1 MALSDSHVLI
11 VQAAL
16 RAYVVDCV
24 PTHQQ
29 DTGNAW
35 MARQSGLGN
44 IVGMLAGGL
53 DLPKL
58 LPFLGNSQFK
68 VLCAV
73 ASIVIFTT
81 VAINCASIP
90 ERDPTLDGELPES
103 KDGLLNFFKGL
114 YHAVV
119 RLPPQVAKVCAVQF
133 VAWIG
138 WFPFLFYITTYIGEI
153 YVEPIFEAD
162 PSLPPDE
169 VEKVWER
176 GTRRGTLALLIFSI
190 VTFTSSV
197 ILPFFV
203 QRTFEAPKPITRP
216 LTPTSSGY
224 LPPQS
229 TPQNPNLWAR
239 FQTTTTS
246 AFERLRIP
254 GLTLRRAWLLS
265 HLLFAACMF
274 LTFVVRSVLL
284 ATILVGIIG
293 IPWAITMWAPFA
305 LISAEISKRD
315 AIRRGL
321 TRPPRTR
328 EGELLVSGED
338 EEEDQAGVVL
348 GIHNVAISAPQ
359 VLATLISSIIFKIAA
374 RPRGAPGDESVAWC
388 LRFGGLCALGAAWL
402 TLRMGEENEGEG
414 E

>member
-1 MALSDSHVLI
+1 
-11 VQAAL
+11 
-16 RAYVVDCV
+16 
-24 PTHQQ
+24 
-29 DTGNAW
+29 

-44 IVGMLAGGL
+44 IIGMLAGGL

-58 LPFLGNSQFK
+58 LPFFGNTQFK

-73 ASIVIFTT
+73 ASIVMFTT
-81 VAINCASIP
+81 VVINCASIP
-90 ERDPTLDGELPES
+90 ERDPTLDGDPPES
-103 KDGLLNFFKGL
+103 KGGLLNFFRGL
-114 YHAVV
+114 YRAVV

-162 PSLPPDE
+162 PNLLPDE

-190 VTFTSSV
+190 ITFASSV
-197 ILPFFV
+197 FLPFFV
-203 QRTFEAPKPITRP
+203 QRTFEAPKPIARP
-216 LTPTSSGY
+216 LTPVTPTSSGY
-224 LPPQS
+224 LPPK
-229 TPQNPNLWAR
+229 TKPQNSNLWTR
-239 FQTTTTS
+239 IHTTTAS

-274 LTFVVRSVLL
+274 LTFLVRSVTL

-293 IPWAITMWAPFA
+293 IPWAMTTWAPFA

-321 TRPPRTR
+321 IRPPRTR
-328 EGELLVSGED
+328 EGELLARGED

-374 RPRGAPGDESVAWC
+374 KPRGSPGDESVAWC

-402 TLRMGEENEGEG
+402 TLRVSEENEGVKEVGTPEG
-414 E
+414 LVRGGGEERYGEEE